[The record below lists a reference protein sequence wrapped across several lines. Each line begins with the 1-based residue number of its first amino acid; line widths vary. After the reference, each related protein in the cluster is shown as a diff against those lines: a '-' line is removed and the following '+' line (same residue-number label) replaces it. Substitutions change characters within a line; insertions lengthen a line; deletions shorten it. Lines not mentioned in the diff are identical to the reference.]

1 MPLSSIIVDPGTNSG
16 AEVRERTV
24 MVSQRVTSETVEEV
38 AQVKVFAAFFTDS
51 AGSQDLTIDGA
62 TTPTEFQIRAD
73 TAEAPQLREVIE
85 VRFVLQAT
93 NMNINGIESRRFGP
107 TVAPGLTN
115 GLRFFA
121 FQNGI
126 TTELF
131 TTPVTNIGEFYRYS
145 GGDGAAVADGLV
157 NLVDAV
163 AVGTDLLVVQYI
175 LPAPVKLYPGSI
187 DCICVMVQDDL
198 SAAGFAL
205 FEVQGTGRQVAV

>member
-1 MPLSSIIVDPGTNSG
+1 MSIEATISDAGTGSA

-24 MVSQRVTSETVEEV
+24 MVSQRITAETREEI

-62 TTPTEFQIRAD
+62 TTPTTFSIFAD
-73 TAEAPQLREVIE
+73 AAESPLLRSVTE
-85 VRFVLQAT
+85 VRFVFHAT
-93 NMNINGIESRRFGP
+93 NMKIDGIESRRFGP

-115 GLRFFA
+115 GLRFYA

-145 GGDGAAVADGLV
+145 GGDGAGLIDGLV
-157 NLVDAV
+157 NLVDAI
-163 AVGTDLLVVQYI
+163 AAGTDLLVVQYI
-175 LPAPVKLYPGSI
+175 LPVPVKLYPGSV
-187 DCICVMVQDDL
+187 DCVCVDVQDDL

-205 FEVQGTGRQVAV
+205 FEVQATGSQVVV